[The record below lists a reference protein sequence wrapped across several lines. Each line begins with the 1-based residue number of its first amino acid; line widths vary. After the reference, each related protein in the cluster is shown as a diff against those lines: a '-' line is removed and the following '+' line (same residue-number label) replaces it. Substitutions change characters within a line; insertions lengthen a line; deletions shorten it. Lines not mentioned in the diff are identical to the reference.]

1 MSYLNE
7 HTFAGQ
13 LGHWLALASFV
24 GAVFAGITYL
34 LFAQL
39 GGDGWRSLGR
49 LFFRLHSVA
58 VLGIIVTLF
67 VMLFNHW
74 YEFDYVWKHSNSAMP
89 LRYIASCFWE
99 GQEGS
104 FLLFT
109 FWNVVLGNILIVR
122 AKDWEGP
129 VLVVFAL
136 TQAFLASML
145 LGVYIHMGEASDAF
159 VRIGSSPFLLI
170 RELPENLGMPW
181 TTLPDYLAKIPQFQD
196 GRGLNPLL
204 QNYWMVI
211 HPPTLF
217 LGFASTLVPFSYAMA
232 GLWKNRL
239 KEWIAPAL
247 PWTFFGIMVLGTG
260 ILMGGAWAYEALSF
274 GGFWAWD
281 PVENGS
287 LVPWIVLVGTGHL
300 MLINQRKETSLFTTL
315 LLALGTW
322 LLVLYSTFLTRS
334 GVLGDTSVHSFT
346 GEGMLPGLL
355 ILMLA
360 FVMLSTAMLNSQR
373 DLRIYY
379 VVLSIA
385 LLITG
390 YFWDKLSVA
399 ILLFAGLTLIMT
411 IVAWTA
417 RPEFK
422 DAADENG
429 TSREFWLFI
438 GSMVLLLSAVQI
450 TWTTSIPV
458 YNLLFGSLG
467 DAVKRAPPVEAIP
480 HYNKWQVPF
489 AFIVSLLA
497 GVGQYL
503 RYRSTNMVRFWRE
516 IALAVVGAAVVT
528 ALCVWWLSYTW
539 REGTLVALLFATT
552 FAVLAN
558 ASYFLKTLRGSLKNA
573 GPSVAHVGFALVLLG
588 ATISTSR
595 QQPISRNVKGPLL
608 SSLSDEF
615 SDNKEMLLYK
625 GDTVPIG
632 EHFVTY
638 TDSRKDGVNLHF
650 DMDYLGAVPRHFSKG
665 DTVRVRSSIFVANDD
680 HVAGNSFLLD
690 QPEHWR
696 PLDSAA
702 HHVFWHAPTWSS
714 TAPGD
719 KEFSLAPFV
728 QLNPRFGNV
737 AEPSTRHWPHRDL
750 YTHIRYAKL
759 DPADSTDFMP
769 PQLFEKNVGDTILT
783 PTCVIVVDSIRT
795 VRDSVITNRLGPEFV
810 AYAPV
815 LKVRDLYDPTRWFEA
830 RPVIVYRFDQPVG
843 SKGFE
848 IPALRMKV
856 DIASVKG
863 DRLGIHVYEHEF
875 VIMQAIIFPG
885 INILWIGCVLMA
897 LGTGMAVWQRLK
909 RMRA

>member
-1 MSYLNE
+1 MTYLNE

-13 LGHWLALASFV
+13 LGHGLALVSFIS
-24 GAVFAGITYL
+24 AVFAGVCYL
-34 LFAQL
+34 LHTL
-39 GGDGWRSLGR
+39 KGEDGWRSLGR
-49 LFFRLHSVA
+49 LFFRLHTAS

-74 YEFDYVWKHSNSAMP
+74 FEFDYVWKHSNSAMP
-89 LRYIASCFWE
+89 LQYIASCFWE

-109 FWNVVLGNILIVR
+109 FWNVVLGNILIWR
-122 AKDWEGP
+122 AKEWEGP
-129 VLVVFAL
+129 VLAVFAL
-136 TQAFLASML
+136 TQVFLASML
-145 LGVYIHMGEASDAF
+145 LGVYIGD

-170 RELPENLGMPW
+170 RELPENMGMPW
-181 TTLPDYLAKIPQFQD
+181 TKVPDYLSKIEQFKD

-217 LGFASTLVPFSYAMA
+217 LGFAATLVPFAYAVA

-239 KEWIAPAL
+239 KDWMTPAL

-260 ILMGGAWAYEALSF
+260 VLMGGAWAYEALSF

-300 MLINQRKETSLFTTL
+300 MLINKRKETSLFTTL
-315 LLALGTW
+315 LLAMGTW

-355 ILMLA
+355 VLILTFVTLST
-360 FVMLSTAMLNSQR
+360 VMLNRDMQLRLYYLVLGIGLLVAGYAM
-373 DLRIYY
+373 
-379 VVLSIA
+379 
-385 LLITG
+385 
-390 YFWDKLSVA
+390 DKLPTA
-399 ILLFAGLTLIMT
+399 IVIFGLLTLAMT
-411 IVAWTA
+411 LVAYFT
-417 RPEFK
+417 RTEFK
-422 DAADENG
+422 DTAEEDG

-438 GSMVLLLSAVQI
+438 GSLVLLLSAVQI

-458 YNLLFGSLG
+458 YNLLLETLG
-467 DAVKRAPPVEAIP
+467 DSVKRAPPVEPIP
-480 HYNKWQVPF
+480 HYNKWQIPF
-489 AFIVSLLA
+489 AFIVSLLV

-503 RYRSTNMVRFWRE
+503 RYKNTEMRRFWRE
-516 IALAVVGAAVVT
+516 LALSIIGAAIITGLFVRLLGFQWNEATLIALI
-528 ALCVWWLSYTW
+528 
-539 REGTLVALLFATT
+539 FATS
-552 FAVLAN
+552 FAALAN
-558 ASYFLKTLRGSLKNA
+558 SVYLFKVLKGSLKNA
-573 GPSVAHVGFALVLLG
+573 GPSVAHIGFALVLLG

-595 QQPISRNVKGPLL
+595 QEPISRNVKGPLL
-608 SSLSDEF
+608 SSLSNDF
-615 SDNKEMLLYK
+615 NDNEEMLLYK

-638 TDSRKDGVNLHF
+638 TNSRKDGVNLHF
-650 DMDYLGAVPRHFSKG
+650 DMDYLKAEPRHFSKG
-665 DTVRVRSSIFVANDD
+665 DTVRVRSSIFIANDD
-680 HVAGNSFLLD
+680 HIAGSSFLLD
-690 QPEHWR
+690 QPEHWH

-702 HHVFWHAPTWSS
+702 HNVFWHTRVWSS
-714 TAPGD
+714 TSPGA
-719 KEFSLAPFV
+719 KEFSLEPFV

-737 AEPSTRHWPHRDL
+737 AEPSTRHWAHKDL

-759 DPADSTDFMP
+759 DPEDSTDFMP
-769 PQLFEKNVGDTILT
+769 ARLYEKNVGDTIIT
-783 PTCVIVVDSIRT
+783 PTCVIVVDSVRT
-795 VRDSVITNRLGPEFV
+795 VRDSVIVRKLGPEYV

-830 RPVIVYRFDQPVG
+830 RPVIVYRFDEPVG

-863 DRLGIHVYEHEF
+863 SLLGINVYEREF

-897 LGTGMAVWQRLK
+897 LGTGMAVWQRVK
-909 RMRA
+909 RAVA

>member
-1 MSYLNE
+1 MTYLNE
-7 HTFAGQ
+7 HTLAGQ
-13 LGHWLALASFV
+13 LGHWLTLISFV
-24 GAVFAGITYL
+24 SAVFAGIGYL
-34 LFAQL
+34 LHTL
-39 GGDGWRSLGR
+39 KGDDDWRTMGR

-58 VLGIIVTLF
+58 VVGIVVTLF

-89 LRYIASCFWE
+89 LKYIASCFWE

-109 FWNVVLGNILIVR
+109 FWNVVLGNILIRR
-122 AKDWEGP
+122 AKEWEGP
-129 VLVVFAL
+129 VLAVFAL
-136 TQAFLASML
+136 TQVFLASML
-145 LGVYIHMGEASDAF
+145 LGVYIWDI
-159 VRIGSSPFLLI
+159 RIGSSPFLLI
-170 RELPENLGMPW
+170 RELPENMGMPW
-181 TTLPDYLAKIPQFQD
+181 TTLPEYLSKIPQFKD

-217 LGFASTLVPFSYAMA
+217 LGFASTLVPFSYAIA

-239 KEWIAPAL
+239 KDWMTPAL

-260 ILMGGAWAYEALSF
+260 VLMGGAWAYEALSF

-300 MLINQRKETSLFTTL
+300 LLINKRKETSVFTTL
-315 LLALGTW
+315 LFAMGTW

-355 ILMLA
+355 VLILT
-360 FVMLSTAMLNSQR
+360 FVILSTAVLNR
-373 DLRIYY
+373 DRQLRHYY
-379 VVLSIA
+379 LVLGIG
-385 LLITG
+385 LLLAG
-390 YFWDKLSVA
+390 YLIDKLPTA
-399 ILLFAGLTLIMT
+399 IVIFGLLTLAMT
-411 IVAWTA
+411 LVAYFT

-422 DAADENG
+422 DTAEEDG

-438 GSMVLLLSAVQI
+438 GSLVLLLSAVQI

-458 YNLLFGSLG
+458 YNLLLEGLG
-467 DAVKRAPPVEAIP
+467 DSVKRAPPIEPIP
-480 HYNKWQVPF
+480 HYNKWQIPF
-489 AFIVSLLA
+489 AFIVALLVGA
-497 GVGQYL
+497 GQYL
-503 RYRSTNMVRFWRE
+503 RYKNTDMRRFWRE
-516 IALAVVGAAVVT
+516 LALSIIGAAGVT
-528 ALCVWWLSYTW
+528 ALLVWWLRFQW
-539 REGTLVALLFATT
+539 KEATLVALLFATV
-552 FAVLAN
+552 FAALAN
-558 ASYFLKTLRGSLKNA
+558 AVYLFKVLKGSLKNA

-588 ATISTSR
+588 ATISTSK
-595 QQPISRNVKGPLL
+595 QEPISRNVKGPLL
-608 SSLSDEF
+608 SSLSNEF
-615 SDNKEMLLYK
+615 NDNEEMLLYK

-638 TDSRKDGVNLHF
+638 TNSRTEGVNLHF
-650 DMDYLGAVPRHFSKG
+650 DMDYLKAEPRHFSKG

-680 HVAGNSFLLD
+680 HVAGSSFILD
-690 QPEHWR
+690 QPAHWH

-702 HHVFWHAPTWSS
+702 RSVFWHAPTWSS
-714 TAPGD
+714 ASAGE
-719 KEFSLAPFV
+719 KEFSLEPLV

-737 AEPSTRHWPHRDL
+737 AEPSTRHWADRDL

-759 DPADSTDFMP
+759 DPEDSTDYMP
-769 PQLFEKNVGDTILT
+769 PRLFEKSVGDTIIT
-783 PTCVIVVDSIRT
+783 ATCVIVVDSVRA
-795 VRDSVITNRLGPEFV
+795 VRDSVIMRKLGPEYV

-815 LKVRDLYDPTRWFEA
+815 LKVRDLYDPSRWFEA

-856 DIASVKG
+856 DIAGVKG
-863 DRLGIHVYEHEF
+863 SQLGINVYEHEF
-875 VIMQAIIFPG
+875 VIMQAIVFPG

-897 LGTGMAVWQRLK
+897 LGSGMAVWQRAK
-909 RMRA
+909 RSRA